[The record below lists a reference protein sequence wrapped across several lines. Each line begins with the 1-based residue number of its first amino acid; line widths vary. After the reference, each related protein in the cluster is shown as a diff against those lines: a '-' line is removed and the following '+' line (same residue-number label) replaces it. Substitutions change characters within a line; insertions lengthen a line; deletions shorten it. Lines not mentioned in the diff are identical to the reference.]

1 MLARN
6 ELVGPGGD
14 RGLSDSSKMGGGIA
28 AFDLCRPSSSY
39 EYVAVMTTNT
49 QFEVIYSHIPLCKA
63 AETKSALGTQ
73 KIKDF

>member
-14 RGLSDSSKMGGGIA
+14 RGLSESSKMGGGIA

-39 EYVAVMTTNT
+39 EYVAVMTKHTLFSDLLT
-49 QFEVIYSHIPLCKA
+49 YHTL
-63 AETKSALGTQ
+63 
-73 KIKDF
+73 